1 MNDQQ
6 SDNIPKMPPGDL
18 KVDYGSQQPGSSN
31 PMPAEQREA
40 YQSRIRNVVEAQAAG
55 AQKAAKLF
63 IR

>member
-6 SDNIPKMPPGDL
+6 PDNSPKMPRNDL
-18 KVDYGSQQPGSSN
+18 TVDYGSPQPGSSN
-31 PMPAEQREA
+31 PMPPERRED
-40 YQSRIRNVVEAQAAG
+40 YQSRIRKVVEAQAAG